1 MTKTDHV
8 KSAMPDDALIFKQA
22 DIETVNAAV
31 AMAEELVSNFYKMSA
46 SEWLHPK
53 YDVKTRVDL
62 APDEIVDGPF
72 AQIIRYEGQLK
83 DNSLGS
89 TSYDFYKICLQD
101 HAILSALKMEPGLAL
116 HPFILYVIT
125 HELIHIVR
133 FSKFLQNF
141 DASTDERMA
150 EEKRVHKFTHDILSP
165 VRLEGVPFVLEFYRR
180 WRTPID
186 GLKS

>member
-1 MTKTDHV
+1 MTKTE
-8 KSAMPDDALIFKQA
+8 KIGPAILDDSHTFGPEEIQ
-22 DIETVNAAV
+22 IVNSSV

-62 APDEIVDGPF
+62 NQDEIVEGPF
-72 AQIIRYEGQLK
+72 AQVIRYQGQLK
-83 DNSLGS
+83 DTSLGS

-101 HAILSALKMEPGLAL
+101 HAILSALEMAPELEL
-116 HPFILYVIT
+116 FPFILYIIT

-141 DASTDERMA
+141 DASAAERME
-150 EEKRVHKFTHDILSP
+150 EEKRVHEYTHDIIRPL
-165 VRLEGVPFVLEFYRR
+165 RLGGVPFVLEFYKR